1 MKDTRNSIGG
11 ASNSGGVGKRNGIAL
26 IMVLWVLA
34 ILMVI
39 VLSTSYMT
47 RTETHAAI
55 SFRTSAEERFLAEAG
70 IEKAIIELF
79 YRRFNPSD
87 TENIWRIDCTPYRV
101 ETDNGYAI
109 VTITDESSKVDI
121 NKAPDIILRN
131 LFFNLGIDEDE
142 VDTIVDSIMDWRDPD
157 DLHRLH
163 GAESDYYMS
172 LPNPYKAKNRDFDA
186 VEELLLVKGIDRK
199 ILYGDR
205 EKPGIIDFVTVHS
218 ETNRINI
225 RTASR
230 EVLLSIPGVT
240 PDMADTIISLRNDP
254 TINLQQ
260 ALGKNYSL
268 ISRYVS
274 LGDSNTYT
282 IDSVGHIRDDR
293 GYGIR
298 ATVMLF
304 GGAQYRYLYYKS
316 PMGITLGGDKRE
328 ADETRE

>member
-1 MKDTRNSIGG
+1 MKGIRN
-11 ASNSGGVGKRNGIAL
+11 KDGIAL
-26 IMVLWVLA
+26 IMVLWILA

-47 RTETHAAI
+47 TTETHATI
-55 SFRTSAEERFLAEAG
+55 SFRTSVEERFLAEAG

-87 TENIWRIDCTPYRV
+87 TENIWRIDCTPYKV

-109 VTITDESSKVDI
+109 VTITDESAKVDI
-121 NKAPDIILRN
+121 NKASDIILRN
-131 LFFNLGIDEDE
+131 FFSNLGIDEDE

-172 LPNPYKAKNRDFDA
+172 LPNPYKAKNSDFDA
-186 VEELLLVKGIDRK
+186 VEELLLVKGIDRE
-199 ILYGDR
+199 ILYGDEDR
-205 EKPGIIDFVTVHS
+205 QGIINFITVHS
-218 ETNRINI
+218 ETDKINI
-225 RTASR
+225 KTAPR

-254 TINLQQ
+254 AVNLQQ

-268 ISRYVS
+268 VSRYVS
-274 LGDSNTYT
+274 IGDSNTYT
-282 IDSVGHIRDDR
+282 IDSVGHIRDGG

-298 ATVMLF
+298 ATVMFF
-304 GGAQYRYLYYKS
+304 GATQYRYLYYKS
-316 PMGITLGGDKRE
+316 PMEIAYGRGEEEVDDTGQ
-328 ADETRE
+328 